1 MVDKCNG
8 NLPPDFV
15 HGKDIAAE
23 IARLKEEKNAVI
35 LAHYY
40 TRPEVQQIADFIGDS
55 LALSEQAACTDADII
70 VFAGVHFMGETAKVL
85 SPGKKV
91 LMPDMDA
98 GCSLAESCPAGD
110 FASFKAQYPGYKVVS
125 YVNTTVEIKAMTDI
139 CCTSSNALRVV
150 ESIAPEQGVIF
161 APDRNLGDYIKRVTG
176 RENMVLWDGA
186 CHVHEKFSLEK
197 ILRLKE
203 QHPAAKV
210 IAHPECKA
218 PVLMIADF
226 VGSTAA
232 LLEYSR
238 IDESNEYI
246 VVTESGILYEMRKAN
261 PDKVFI
267 PAPPLD
273 STCGCNDCEFMKMV
287 TLEKIYD
294 CLLREAPEIN
304 ISEDIRGR
312 AEGSIRRMLELS
324 K

>member
-1 MVDKCNG
+1 MVDKCNCT
-8 NLPPDFV
+8 LPSDSIP
-15 HGKDIAAE
+15 GKDLAVE
-23 IARLKEEKNAVI
+23 IARVKEEKNAVI

-40 TRPEVQQIADFIGDS
+40 TRPEVQQVADFIGDS

-98 GCSLAESCPAGD
+98 GCSLAQSCPAGE
-110 FASFKAQYPGYKVVS
+110 FASFKALYPGYKVVS

-261 PDKVFI
+261 PNKVFI

-294 CLLREAPEIN
+294 CLLRETPEI
-304 ISEDIRGR
+304 IIPEEIRSR